1 MATRQKT
8 AAKTAARKKVAR
20 KKVAG
25 KKAATKT
32 TATTKAGSRKA
43 TAKRPARKTSP
54 KKATRK
60 WSGAVTKESDALDLK
75 AHIFEALSPATIAK
89 SLKRSAEHS
98 HRRKSEPYRSAMSM
112 LTFYI
117 NRAGKN
123 LSARRRHILEA
134 AKSEL
139 RKAFGRD

>member
-1 MATRQKT
+1 
-8 AAKTAARKKVAR
+8 
-20 KKVAG
+20 
-25 KKAATKT
+25 
-32 TATTKAGSRKA
+32 
-43 TAKRPARKTSP
+43 
-54 KKATRK
+54 
-60 WSGAVTKESDALDLK
+60 VTEHSDALDLK
-75 AHIFEALSPATIAK
+75 AHIFESTSPKTIAS

-123 LSARRRHILEA
+123 LSARQRHILEA
-134 AKSEL
+134 AKGEL